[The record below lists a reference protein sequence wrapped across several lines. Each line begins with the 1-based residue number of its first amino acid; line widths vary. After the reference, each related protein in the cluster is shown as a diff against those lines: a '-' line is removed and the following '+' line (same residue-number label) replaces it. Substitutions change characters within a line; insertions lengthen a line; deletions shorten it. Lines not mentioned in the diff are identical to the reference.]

1 MKFLTADV
9 LKDMLK
15 AANNYLKLNIKKINA
30 LNVFPVPDGDTG
42 TNMSATLAS
51 SIKEINGKV
60 FKSVDELM
68 NAVAFGSLKGA
79 RGNSGVILSQLL
91 RGFAKQLKG
100 QDVLDIPTFV
110 ACLKSAAASAYR
122 AVMKPTEGTML
133 TVARG
138 IAEDVEREV
147 SENIVSEI
155 EDLLELC
162 VLSGKK
168 WLNKTPEML
177 PILKEANVVDS
188 GGMGLV
194 VIFEGM
200 YKFLK
205 EGMTFEDLQQED
217 VYDKTSAISAQ
228 EIKFTYCTEF
238 FITGLK
244 KNIEDEFKEYLQS
257 IGDSIIVI
265 QDGEILKTHVHTNSP
280 GRVIEKALKYGELIN
295 IKIDNMK
302 YQHQEFVKAEVNK
315 MKDNN
320 IEDEIITKEYGFVA
334 VSQGEG
340 FNEIL
345 KGLGVD
351 FIIEGGQTMNPS
363 SEEFISAIKSVPAK
377 NIFVFPNNKNVIMSA
392 ELALQLI
399 NTKKNVKVI
408 KTNNI
413 PECIAALI
421 RFDINSDVEKNLQLM
436 QEAIDSIKVV
446 EITQAVR
453 STKINGFEIEEG
465 DFIGISKK
473 EIIQSGKDLMEV
485 AFLCAKKIVDQSTQI
500 LSIYYGRNVTDEVL
514 QKLVNKLRAEYPEI
528 DIETY
533 ESGNELYHFIIVAE
547 M

>member
-15 AANNYLKLNIKKINA
+15 AANNYLKLHIDKINS

-42 TNMSATLAS
+42 TNMSATLDS
-51 SIKEINGKV
+51 SIKEINGKT
-60 FKSVDELM
+60 FEDVDKLM

-91 RGFAKQLKG
+91 RGFAKELKG
-100 QDVLDIPTFV
+100 KDVIDIPTFV
-110 ACLKSAAASAYR
+110 ACLKSASASAYK

-138 IAEDVEREV
+138 IAEDVEKEV
-147 SENIVSEI
+147 AEGIVSEI
-155 EDLLELC
+155 EDLLEVC
-162 VLSGKK
+162 ISSGKK
-168 WLNKTPEML
+168 WLAKTPEML

-194 VIFEGM
+194 IIFEGM

-205 EGMTFEDLQQED
+205 EGAVFEEPSQQE
-217 VYDKTSAISAQ
+217 VYTTITFKPEDIN
-228 EIKFTYCTEF
+228 FTYCTEF

-244 KNIEDEFKEYLQS
+244 KNIEKEFKDYLET

-265 QDGEILKTHVHTNSP
+265 QDGDILKTHVHTNSP
-280 GRVIEKALKYGELIN
+280 GRVLEKALKYGELIN

-302 YQHQEFVKAEVNK
+302 YQHQEFISKRENFETEVQTQ
-315 MKDNN
+315 
-320 IEDEIITKEYGFVA
+320 DEVITKEYGFVA

-363 SEEFISAIKSVPAK
+363 AEDFVNAIKNVPAK
-377 NIFVFPNNKNVIMSA
+377 NVFIFPNNKNVIMSA
-392 ELALQLI
+392 ELSLQLV
-399 NTKKNVKVI
+399 NTNKNVVI
-408 KTNNI
+408 MKTTNI

-421 RFDINSDVEKNLQLM
+421 KFDLNKSIEENIKLM
-436 QEAIDSIKVV
+436 QEAIDSVKVV
-446 EITQAVR
+446 EVTKAVR
-453 STKINGFEIEEG
+453 NTKINGFEIEEG

-473 EIIQSGKDLMEV
+473 EIVACDKDMQKV
-485 AFLCAKKIVDQSTQI
+485 ALACVEKIVDSTTQI
-500 LSIYYGRNVTDEVL
+500 LSIYYGKDVALEDIEVL
-514 QKLVNKLRAEYPEI
+514 VKNIQERYPKI
-528 DIETY
+528 DIESY
-533 ESGNELYHFIIVAE
+533 ESGNEIYQLIIVAE

>member
-15 AANNYLKLNIKKINA
+15 AANNYLKLHVDKINS

-42 TNMSATLAS
+42 TNMAATFDS
-51 SIKEINGKV
+51 SIKEINGKT
-60 FKSVDELM
+60 FEDVDKLM

-91 RGFAKQLKG
+91 RGFAKELKG
-100 QDVLDIPTFV
+100 KDVIDIPTFV
-110 ACLKSAAASAYR
+110 ACLKSASASAYK

-138 IAEDVEREV
+138 IAEDVEKEV
-147 SENIVSEI
+147 AEGIVSEI
-155 EDLLELC
+155 EDLLEVC
-162 VLSGKK
+162 ISSGKK
-168 WLNKTPEML
+168 WLAKTPEML

-194 VIFEGM
+194 IIFEGM

-205 EGMTFEDLQQED
+205 EGAVFEEPSQQE
-217 VYDKTSAISAQ
+217 VYTTITFKPEDIN
-228 EIKFTYCTEF
+228 FTYCTEF

-244 KNIEDEFKEYLQS
+244 KNIEKEFKDYLET

-265 QDGEILKTHVHTNSP
+265 QDGDILKTHVHTNSP
-280 GRVIEKALKYGELIN
+280 GRVLEKALKYGELIN

-302 YQHQEFVKAEVNK
+302 YQHQEFISKRENFETEVQTQ
-315 MKDNN
+315 
-320 IEDEIITKEYGFVA
+320 DEVITKEYGFVA

-363 SEEFISAIKSVPAK
+363 AEDFVNAIKNVPAK
-377 NIFVFPNNKNVIMSA
+377 NVFIFPNNKNVIMSA
-392 ELALQLI
+392 ELSLQLV
-399 NTKKNVKVI
+399 NTNKNVVI
-408 KTNNI
+408 MKTTNI

-421 RFDINSDVEKNLQLM
+421 KFDLNKSIEENKKLM
-436 QEAIDSIKVV
+436 QEAIDSVKVV
-446 EITQAVR
+446 EVTKAVR
-453 STKINGFEIEEG
+453 NTKINGFEIEEG

-473 EIIQSGKDLMEV
+473 EIVACDKDMQKV
-485 AFLCAKKIVDQSTQI
+485 ALACVEKIVDSTTQI
-500 LSIYYGRNVTDEVL
+500 LSIYYGKDVALEDIEVL
-514 QKLVNKLRAEYPEI
+514 VKNIQERYPKI
-528 DIETY
+528 DIESY
-533 ESGNELYHFIIVAE
+533 ESGNEIYQLIIVAE

>member
-15 AANNYLKLNIKKINA
+15 AANNYLKLHVDKINS

-42 TNMSATLAS
+42 TNMAATFDS
-51 SIKEINGKV
+51 SIKEINGKT
-60 FKSVDELM
+60 FEDVDKLM

-91 RGFAKQLKG
+91 RGFAKELKG
-100 QDVLDIPTFV
+100 KDVIDIPTFV
-110 ACLKSAAASAYR
+110 ACLKSASASAYK

-138 IAEDVEREV
+138 IAEDVEKEV
-147 SENIVSEI
+147 AEGIVSEI
-155 EDLLELC
+155 EDLLEVC
-162 VLSGKK
+162 VSSGKK
-168 WLNKTPEML
+168 WLAKTPEML

-194 VIFEGM
+194 IIFEGM

-205 EGMTFEDLQQED
+205 EGAVFEEPSQQE
-217 VYDKTSAISAQ
+217 VYTTITFKPED
-228 EIKFTYCTEF
+228 IKFTYCTEF

-244 KNIEDEFKEYLQS
+244 KNIEKEFKDYLEI

-265 QDGEILKTHVHTNSP
+265 QDGDILKTHVHTNSP
-280 GRVIEKALKYGELIN
+280 GRVLEKALKYGELIN

-302 YQHQEFVKAEVNK
+302 YQHQEFISKRENFETEVQTQ
-315 MKDNN
+315 
-320 IEDEIITKEYGFVA
+320 DEVITKEYGFVA

-351 FIIEGGQTMNPS
+351 YIIEGGQTMNPS
-363 SEEFISAIKSVPAK
+363 AEDFVNAIKNVPAR
-377 NIFVFPNNKNVIMSA
+377 NVFIFPNNKNVIMSA
-392 ELALQLI
+392 ELSLQLV
-399 NTKKNVKVI
+399 NTNKNVVI
-408 KTNNI
+408 MKTTNI

-421 RFDINSDVEKNLQLM
+421 KFDLNKSIEENKKLM
-436 QEAIDSIKVV
+436 QEAINSVKVV
-446 EITQAVR
+446 EITKAVR
-453 STKINGFEIEEG
+453 NTKINGFEIEEG
-465 DFIGISKK
+465 DFIGVSKK
-473 EIIQSGKDLMEV
+473 EIVACDKDMQKV
-485 AFLCAKKIVDQSTQI
+485 ALACVEKIVDSTTQI
-500 LSIYYGRNVTDEVL
+500 LSIYYGKNVALEDIEVL
-514 QKLVNKLRAEYPEI
+514 VKNIQERYPKI
-528 DIETY
+528 DIESY
-533 ESGNELYHFIIVAE
+533 ESGNEIYQLIIVAE

>member
-15 AANNYLKLNIKKINA
+15 AANNYLKLNAKKINA

-91 RGFAKQLKG
+91 RGFAKELKG
-100 QDVLDIPTFV
+100 KDVLDIPTFV

-133 TVARG
+133 TVAKG
-138 IAEDVEREV
+138 IAEDVEKQTM
-147 SENIVSEI
+147 SDSISEI

-168 WLNKTPEML
+168 WLSKTPEML

-205 EGMTFEDLQQED
+205 EGISFEDVQEED
-217 VYDKTSAISAQ
+217 ACEVATLKTDD
-228 EIKFTYCTEF
+228 IKFTYCTEF

-244 KNIEDEFKEYLQS
+244 KNIEDEFREYLQT

-280 GRVIEKALKYGELIN
+280 GKVIEKALKYGELIN

-302 YQHQEFVKAEVNK
+302 YQHQEFVKTEMNQRK
-315 MKDNN
+315 NEN
-320 IEDEIITKEYGFVA
+320 IENEIITKEYGFVA

-351 FIIEGGQTMNPS
+351 VIIEGGQTMNPS
-363 SEEFISAIKSVPAK
+363 AEEFISAIRNVPAK

-392 ELALQLI
+392 ELALQII
-399 NTKKNVKVI
+399 NTKKNIKII
-408 KTNNI
+408 KTSNI

-421 RFDINSDVEKNLQLM
+421 RFDVNSNVEENLQRM
-436 QEAIDSIKVV
+436 QEAINSIKVAEV
-446 EITQAVR
+446 TQAVR
-453 STKINGFEIEEG
+453 STRINGFEIKEG

-473 EIIQSGKDLMEV
+473 EIIQSGKDLIEV
-485 AFLCAKKIVDQSTQI
+485 AFLCAKKIVDDSTQI
-500 LSIYYGRNVTDEVL
+500 LSIYYGKNVSFDDV
-514 QKLVNKLRAEYPEI
+514 QKLVESLKAEFPKI
-528 DIETY
+528 DIESY
-533 ESGNELYHFIIVAE
+533 QSGNDIYHFIIVAE

>member
-42 TNMSATLAS
+42 TNMSATLDS

-60 FKSVDELM
+60 FETVDELM
-68 NAVAFGSLKGA
+68 NTVAFGSLKGA

-91 RGFAKQLKG
+91 RGFAKELKG
-100 QDVLDIPTFV
+100 KEVLDIPTFV
-110 ACLKSAAASAYR
+110 ACLKSASASAYR

-138 IAEDVEREV
+138 IAEDVEKEAL
-147 SENIVSEI
+147 SNSISEI
-155 EDLLELC
+155 EDLLEVC
-162 VLSGKK
+162 VLSGRK

-205 EGMTFEDLQQED
+205 EGISFEDVQEED
-217 VYDKTSAISAQ
+217 AYEIASVKTDD
-228 EIKFTYCTEF
+228 IKFTYCTEF

-244 KNIEDEFKEYLQS
+244 KDIEDEFKEYLQTV
-257 IGDSIIVI
+257 GDSIIVI

-280 GRVIEKALKYGELIN
+280 GKVIERALKYGELIN

-302 YQHQEFVKAEVNK
+302 YQHQEFVKAETEQRN
-315 MKDNN
+315 NEN

-351 FIIEGGQTMNPS
+351 YIIEGGQTMNPS
-363 SEEFISAIKSVPAK
+363 ADDFISAIKNVPAK

-392 ELALQLI
+392 ELSLQLI
-399 NTKKNVKVI
+399 NTKKNIKVV

-421 RFDINSDVEKNLQLM
+421 RFDINSDVETNIKRM
-436 QEAIDSIKVV
+436 QEAINSIKVAEV
-446 EITQAVR
+446 TQAVR
-453 STKINGFEIEEG
+453 DTKINGFEIKEG

-473 EIIQSGKDLMEV
+473 EIIQSGKDLIEV
-485 AFLCAKKIVDQSTQI
+485 AISCVKKIVDDSTQI
-500 LSIYYGRNVTDEVL
+500 LSIYYGKNVNSDDV
-514 QKLVNKLRAEYPEI
+514 QKLVDELKAEYPQI
-528 DIETY
+528 DIESY
-533 ESGNELYHFIIVAE
+533 ESGNDIYHFIIVAE

>member
-15 AANNYLKLNIKKINA
+15 AANNYLKLHVDKINS

-42 TNMSATLAS
+42 TNMAATFDS
-51 SIKEINGKV
+51 SIKEINGKT
-60 FKSVDELM
+60 FEDVDKLM

-91 RGFAKQLKG
+91 RGFAKELKG
-100 QDVLDIPTFV
+100 KDVIDIPTFV
-110 ACLKSAAASAYR
+110 ACLKSASASAYK

-138 IAEDVEREV
+138 IAEDVEKEV
-147 SENIVSEI
+147 AEGIVSEI
-155 EDLLELC
+155 EDLLEVC
-162 VLSGKK
+162 ISSGKK
-168 WLNKTPEML
+168 WLAKTPEML

-194 VIFEGM
+194 IIFEGM

-205 EGMTFEDLQQED
+205 EGAVFEEPSQQE
-217 VYDKTSAISAQ
+217 VYTTITFKPEDIN
-228 EIKFTYCTEF
+228 FTYCTEF

-244 KNIEDEFKEYLQS
+244 KNIEKEFKDYLET

-265 QDGEILKTHVHTNSP
+265 QDGDILKTHVHTNSP
-280 GRVIEKALKYGELIN
+280 GRVLEKALKYGELIN

-302 YQHQEFVKAEVNK
+302 YQHQEFISKREDFETEVQTQ
-315 MKDNN
+315 
-320 IEDEIITKEYGFVA
+320 DEVITKEYGFVA

-351 FIIEGGQTMNPS
+351 YIIEGGQTMNPS
-363 SEEFISAIKSVPAK
+363 AEDFVNAIKNVPAK
-377 NIFVFPNNKNVIMSA
+377 NVFIFPNNKNVIMSA
-392 ELALQLI
+392 ELSLQLV
-399 NTKKNVKVI
+399 NTNKNVVI
-408 KTNNI
+408 MKTTNI

-421 RFDINSDVEKNLQLM
+421 KFDLNKSIEENKKLM
-436 QEAIDSIKVV
+436 QEAIDSVKVV
-446 EITQAVR
+446 EVTKAVR
-453 STKINGFEIEEG
+453 NTKINGFEIEEG

-473 EIIQSGKDLMEV
+473 EIVACDKDMQKV
-485 AFLCAKKIVDQSTQI
+485 ALACVEKIVDSTTQI
-500 LSIYYGRNVTDEVL
+500 LSIYYGKDVALEDIEVL
-514 QKLVNKLRAEYPEI
+514 VKNIQERYPKI
-528 DIETY
+528 DIESY
-533 ESGNELYHFIIVAE
+533 ESGNEIYQLIIVAE

>member
-1 MKFLTADV
+1 MKFLTAEV

-15 AANNYLKLNIKKINA
+15 AANNYLKLHVERINS

-42 TNMSATLAS
+42 TNMAATFDS
-51 SIKEINGKV
+51 SIKEINGKT
-60 FKSVDELM
+60 FEDVDKLM

-91 RGFAKQLKG
+91 RGFAKELKG
-100 QDVLDIPTFV
+100 KDVIDIPTFV
-110 ACLKSAAASAYR
+110 ACLKSASASAYK

-138 IAEDVEREV
+138 IAEDVEKEV
-147 SENIVSEI
+147 AEGIVSEI
-155 EDLLELC
+155 EDLLEVC
-162 VLSGKK
+162 VSSGKK
-168 WLNKTPEML
+168 WLAKTPEML

-194 VIFEGM
+194 IIFEGM

-205 EGMTFEDLQQED
+205 EGMVFEEPSQQE
-217 VYDKTSAISAQ
+217 VYTALTFKPED
-228 EIKFTYCTEF
+228 IKFTYCTEF

-244 KNIEDEFKEYLQS
+244 KNIEKEFKEYLET

-265 QDGEILKTHVHTNSP
+265 QDGDILKTHVHTNSP
-280 GRVIEKALKYGELIN
+280 GKVIEKALKYGELIN

-302 YQHQEFVKAEVNK
+302 YQHQEFISKRENLETEAQTQAEV
-315 MKDNN
+315 
-320 IEDEIITKEYGFVA
+320 ITKEYGFVA

-363 SEEFISAIKSVPAK
+363 AEDFVNAIKNVPAK
-377 NIFVFPNNKNVIMSA
+377 NVFIFPNNKNVIMSA
-392 ELALQLI
+392 ELSLQLV
-399 NTKKNVKVI
+399 NTNKNVVI
-408 KTNNI
+408 MKTTNI
-413 PECIAALI
+413 PECIAAMI
-421 RFDINSDVEKNLQLM
+421 KFDLNKSIEENIKLM
-436 QEAIDSIKVV
+436 QEAINSVKVV
-446 EITQAVR
+446 EITKAVR
-453 STKINGFEIEEG
+453 NTKINGFEIEEG

-473 EIIQSGKDLMEV
+473 EIVACDKDMQKV
-485 AFLCAKKIVDQSTQI
+485 AVACVEKIVDSKTQI
-500 LSIYYGRNVTDEVL
+500 LSIYYGKDVALEDIEVL
-514 QKLVNKLRAEYPEI
+514 VKNIQERYPKI
-528 DIETY
+528 DIESY
-533 ESGNELYHFIIVAE
+533 ESGNEIYPLIIVAE

>member
-1 MKFLTADV
+1 
-9 LKDMLK
+9 
-15 AANNYLKLNIKKINA
+15 
-30 LNVFPVPDGDTG
+30 
-42 TNMSATLAS
+42 MSATLDS

-60 FKSVDELM
+60 FETVDELM
-68 NAVAFGSLKGA
+68 NTVAFGSLKGA

-91 RGFAKQLKG
+91 RGFAKELKG
-100 QDVLDIPTFV
+100 KEVLDIPTFV
-110 ACLKSAAASAYR
+110 ACLKSASASAYR

-138 IAEDVEREV
+138 IAEDVEKEV
-147 SENIVSEI
+147 LSNSVSEI
-155 EDLLELC
+155 EELLEIC

-168 WLNKTPEML
+168 WLSKTPEML

-205 EGMTFEDLQQED
+205 EGISFEDVQEEEAYK
-217 VYDKTSAISAQ
+217 VASVKTE

-244 KNIEDEFKEYLQS
+244 KNIEDEFKQYLQTV
-257 IGDSIIVI
+257 GDSIIVI

-280 GRVIEKALKYGELIN
+280 GKVIERALKYGELIN

-302 YQHQEFVKAEVNK
+302 YQHQEFVKAETDQRN
-315 MKDNN
+315 NEN

-351 FIIEGGQTMNPS
+351 YIIEGGQTMNPS
-363 SEEFISAIKSVPAK
+363 ADDFISAIKNVPAK

-392 ELALQLI
+392 ELSLQLI
-399 NTKKNVKVI
+399 NTKKNIKVV

-421 RFDINSDVEKNLQLM
+421 RFDINSDVETNIKRM
-436 QEAIDSIKVV
+436 QEAINSIKVAEV
-446 EITQAVR
+446 TQAVR
-453 STKINGFEIEEG
+453 DTKINGFKIKEG

-473 EIIQSGKDLMEV
+473 EIIQSGKDLIEV
-485 AFLCAKKIVDQSTQI
+485 AISCVKKIVDDSTQI
-500 LSIYYGRNVTDEVL
+500 LSIYYGKNVNSDDV
-514 QKLVNKLRAEYPEI
+514 QKLVDELKAEYPQI
-528 DIETY
+528 DIESY
-533 ESGNELYHFIIVAE
+533 ESGNDIYHFIIVAE

>member
-15 AANNYLKLNIKKINA
+15 AANNYLKLHIDKINS

-42 TNMSATLAS
+42 TNMSATLDS
-51 SIKEINGKV
+51 SIKEINGKT
-60 FKSVDELM
+60 FEDVDKLM

-91 RGFAKQLKG
+91 RGFAKELKG
-100 QDVLDIPTFV
+100 KDVIDIPTFV
-110 ACLKSAAASAYR
+110 ACLKSASASAYK

-138 IAEDVEREV
+138 IAEDVEKEV
-147 SENIVSEI
+147 TEGIVSEI
-155 EDLLELC
+155 EDLLEVC
-162 VLSGKK
+162 VSSGKK
-168 WLNKTPEML
+168 WLAKTPEML

-194 VIFEGM
+194 IIFEGM

-205 EGMTFEDLQQED
+205 EGMVFEEPSQQE
-217 VYDKTSAISAQ
+217 VYMTLTFKPED
-228 EIKFTYCTEF
+228 IKFTYCTEF

-244 KNIEDEFKEYLQS
+244 KNIEKEFKEYLET

-265 QDGEILKTHVHTNSP
+265 QDGDILKTHVHTNSP
-280 GRVIEKALKYGELIN
+280 GKVIEKALKYGELIN

-302 YQHQEFVKAEVNK
+302 YQHQEFIGKKENLKTEVQTQAEV
-315 MKDNN
+315 
-320 IEDEIITKEYGFVA
+320 IIKEYGFIA

-363 SEEFISAIKSVPAK
+363 AEDFVNAIKNVPAK
-377 NIFVFPNNKNVIMSA
+377 NVFIFPNNKNVIMSA
-392 ELALQLI
+392 ELSLQLI
-399 NTKKNVKVI
+399 NTNKNIVII
-408 KTNNI
+408 KTTNI
-413 PECIAALI
+413 PECIAAMIKFDLNKSIEENIKLI
-421 RFDINSDVEKNLQLM
+421 
-436 QEAIDSIKVV
+436 QEAINSVKVV
-446 EITQAVR
+446 EITKAVR
-453 STKINGFEIEEG
+453 NTKINGFEIEEG

-473 EIIQSGKDLMEV
+473 EIVACDKDIQKV
-485 AFLCAKKIVDQSTQI
+485 ALACVEKIVDSTTQI
-500 LSIYYGRNVTDEVL
+500 LSIYYGKDVTSEDVEVL
-514 QKLVNKLRAEYPEI
+514 VKNIQERYSKI
-528 DIETY
+528 DIESY
-533 ESGNELYHFIIVAE
+533 ESGNEIYQLIIVAE

>member
-1 MKFLTADV
+1 MKLLTADV

-15 AANNYLKLNIKKINA
+15 AANNYLKLHIDKINS

-42 TNMSATLAS
+42 TNMSATLDS
-51 SIKEINGKV
+51 SIKEINGKT
-60 FKSVDELM
+60 FEDVDKLM

-91 RGFAKQLKG
+91 RGFAKELKG
-100 QDVLDIPTFV
+100 KDVIDIPTFV
-110 ACLKSAAASAYR
+110 ACLKSASASAYK

-138 IAEDVEREV
+138 IAEDVEKEV
-147 SENIVSEI
+147 AEGIVSEI
-155 EDLLELC
+155 EDLLEVC
-162 VLSGKK
+162 VSSGKK
-168 WLNKTPEML
+168 WLAKTPEML

-194 VIFEGM
+194 IIFEGM

-205 EGMTFEDLQQED
+205 EGMVFEEPSQQE
-217 VYDKTSAISAQ
+217 VYTALTFKPKD
-228 EIKFTYCTEF
+228 IKFTYCTEF

-244 KNIEDEFKEYLQS
+244 KNIEKEFKEYLET

-265 QDGEILKTHVHTNSP
+265 QDGDILKTHVHTNSP
-280 GRVIEKALKYGELIN
+280 GKVIEKALKYGELIN

-302 YQHQEFVKAEVNK
+302 YQHQEFISKRENLETEAQTQAEV
-315 MKDNN
+315 
-320 IEDEIITKEYGFVA
+320 ITKEYGFVA

-363 SEEFISAIKSVPAK
+363 AEDFVNAIKNVPAK
-377 NIFVFPNNKNVIMSA
+377 NVFIFPNNKNVIMSA
-392 ELALQLI
+392 ELSLQLV
-399 NTKKNVKVI
+399 NTNKNVVI
-408 KTNNI
+408 MKTTNI
-413 PECIAALI
+413 PECIAAMI
-421 RFDINSDVEKNLQLM
+421 KFDLNKSIEENIKLM
-436 QEAIDSIKVV
+436 QEAIDSVKVV

-453 STKINGFEIEEG
+453 NTKINGFEIEEG

-473 EIIQSGKDLMEV
+473 EIVACDKDMQKV
-485 AFLCAKKIVDQSTQI
+485 ALACVKKIVDSTTQI
-500 LSIYYGRNVTDEVL
+500 LSIYYGKDVALEDIEVL
-514 QKLVNKLRAEYPEI
+514 VKNIQERYPKI
-528 DIETY
+528 DIESY
-533 ESGNELYHFIIVAE
+533 ESGNEIYQLIIVAE

>member
-42 TNMSATLAS
+42 TNMSATLDS

-60 FKSVDELM
+60 FETVDELM
-68 NAVAFGSLKGA
+68 NTVAFGSLKGA

-91 RGFAKQLKG
+91 RGFAKELKG
-100 QDVLDIPTFV
+100 KDVLDIPTFV

-138 IAEDVEREV
+138 IAEDVEKEV
-147 SENIVSEI
+147 LSNSVSEI
-155 EDLLELC
+155 EELLEIC

-168 WLNKTPEML
+168 WLSKTPEML

-205 EGMTFEDLQQED
+205 EGISFEDVQEEEAYK
-217 VYDKTSAISAQ
+217 VASVKTE

-244 KNIEDEFKEYLQS
+244 KNIEDEFKQYLQTV
-257 IGDSIIVI
+257 GDSIIVI

-280 GRVIEKALKYGELIN
+280 GKVIERALKYGELIN

-302 YQHQEFVKAEVNK
+302 YQHQEFVKAETDQRN
-315 MKDNN
+315 NEN

-351 FIIEGGQTMNPS
+351 YIIEGGQTMNPS
-363 SEEFISAIKSVPAK
+363 ADDFISAIKNVPAK

-392 ELALQLI
+392 ELSLQLI
-399 NTKKNVKVI
+399 NTKKNIKVV

-421 RFDINSDVEKNLQLM
+421 RFDINSDVETNIKRM
-436 QEAIDSIKVV
+436 QEAINSIKVAEV
-446 EITQAVR
+446 TQAVR
-453 STKINGFEIEEG
+453 DTKINGFEIKEG

-473 EIIQSGKDLMEV
+473 EIIQSGKDLIEV
-485 AFLCAKKIVDQSTQI
+485 AISCVKKIVDDSTQI
-500 LSIYYGRNVTDEVL
+500 LSIYYGKNVNSDDV
-514 QKLVNKLRAEYPEI
+514 QKLVDELKAEYPQI
-528 DIETY
+528 DIESY
-533 ESGNELYHFIIVAE
+533 ESGNDIYHFIIVAE

>member
-15 AANNYLKLNIKKINA
+15 AANNYLKLHIDKINS

-42 TNMSATLAS
+42 TNMSATLDS
-51 SIKEINGKV
+51 SIKEINGKT
-60 FKSVDELM
+60 FENVDKLM

-91 RGFAKQLKG
+91 RGFAKELKG
-100 QDVLDIPTFV
+100 KDVIDIPTFV
-110 ACLKSAAASAYR
+110 ACLKSAAASAYK

-138 IAEDVEREV
+138 IAEDVEKEV
-147 SENIVSEI
+147 AEGIVSEI
-155 EDLLELC
+155 EDLLEVC
-162 VLSGKK
+162 VSSGKK
-168 WLNKTPEML
+168 WLAKTPEML

-194 VIFEGM
+194 IIFEGM

-205 EGMTFEDLQQED
+205 EGMVFEEPSQQE
-217 VYDKTSAISAQ
+217 VYTALTFKPEDIR
-228 EIKFTYCTEF
+228 FTYCTEF

-244 KNIEDEFKEYLQS
+244 KNIEKEFKEYLET

-265 QDGEILKTHVHTNSP
+265 QDGDILKTHVHTNSP
-280 GRVIEKALKYGELIN
+280 GRILEKALKYGELIN

-302 YQHQEFVKAEVNK
+302 YQHQEFISKREKPDTEVQTQAEV
-315 MKDNN
+315 
-320 IEDEIITKEYGFVA
+320 ITKEYGFVA

-363 SEEFISAIKSVPAK
+363 AEDFVNAIKNVPAK
-377 NIFVFPNNKNVIMSA
+377 NVFIFPNNKNVIMSA
-392 ELALQLI
+392 ELSLQLI
-399 NTKKNVKVI
+399 NTNKNVVI
-408 KTNNI
+408 MKTTNI
-413 PECIAALI
+413 PECIAAMI
-421 RFDINSDVEKNLQLM
+421 KFDFNKSIEENIKLM
-436 QEAIDSIKVV
+436 QEAIDSVKVV
-446 EITQAVR
+446 EVTKAVR
-453 STKINGFEIEEG
+453 NTKINGFEIEEG

-473 EIIQSGKDLMEV
+473 EIIACDKDMLKV
-485 AFLCAKKIVDQSTQI
+485 ALACVEKIVDSTTQI
-500 LSIYYGRNVTDEVL
+500 LSIYYGKDVALEDIEVL
-514 QKLVNKLRAEYPEI
+514 VKNIQERYPKI
-528 DIETY
+528 DIESY
-533 ESGNELYHFIIVAE
+533 ESGNEIYQLIIVAE

>member
-9 LKDMLK
+9 LKDMLR

-42 TNMSATLAS
+42 TNMSATLDS

-60 FKSVDELM
+60 FETVDELM
-68 NAVAFGSLKGA
+68 NTVAFGSLKGA

-91 RGFAKQLKG
+91 RGFAKELKG
-100 QDVLDIPTFV
+100 KDVLDIPTFV

-138 IAEDVEREV
+138 IAEDVEKEAL
-147 SENIVSEI
+147 SNSISEI
-155 EDLLELC
+155 EDLLEVC
-162 VLSGKK
+162 VLSGRK

-205 EGMTFEDLQQED
+205 EGISFEDVQEEEAYEIAF
-217 VYDKTSAISAQ
+217 VKTDD
-228 EIKFTYCTEF
+228 IKFTYCTEF
-238 FITGLK
+238 FIAGLK
-244 KNIEDEFKEYLQS
+244 KNIEDEFKEYLQTV
-257 IGDSIIVI
+257 GDSIIVI

-280 GRVIEKALKYGELIN
+280 GKVIERALKYGELIN
-295 IKIDNMK
+295 VKIDNMK
-302 YQHQEFVKAEVNK
+302 YQHQEFVKAETEQRN
-315 MKDNN
+315 NEN

-345 KGLGVD
+345 KGMGVD
-351 FIIEGGQTMNPS
+351 YIIEGGQTMNPS
-363 SEEFISAIKSVPAK
+363 ADDFISAIKNVPAK

-392 ELALQLI
+392 ELSLQLI
-399 NTKKNVKVI
+399 NTKKNIKVV

-421 RFDINSDVEKNLQLM
+421 RFDINSDVETNIKRM
-436 QEAIDSIKVV
+436 QEAINSIKVAEV
-446 EITQAVR
+446 TQAVR
-453 STKINGFEIEEG
+453 GTKINGFEIKEG

-473 EIIQSGKDLMEV
+473 EIIQSGKDLIEV
-485 AFLCAKKIVDQSTQI
+485 AISCVKKIVDDSTQI
-500 LSIYYGRNVTDEVL
+500 LSIYYGKNVSLDDVE
-514 QKLVNKLRAEYPEI
+514 KLVESLKIEYPQI
-528 DIETY
+528 DIESY
-533 ESGNELYHFIIVAE
+533 ESGNDIYHFIIVAE

>member
-1 MKFLTADV
+1 MKFLTAEV

-15 AANNYLKLNIKKINA
+15 AANNYLKLHVDRINS

-42 TNMSATLAS
+42 TNMAATFDS
-51 SIKEINGKV
+51 SIKEINGKT
-60 FKSVDELM
+60 FEDVDKLM

-91 RGFAKQLKG
+91 RGFAKELKG
-100 QDVLDIPTFV
+100 KDVIDIPTFV
-110 ACLKSAAASAYR
+110 ACLKSASASAYK

-138 IAEDVEREV
+138 IAEDVEKEV
-147 SENIVSEI
+147 KEGIVSEI
-155 EDLLELC
+155 EDLLEVC
-162 VLSGKK
+162 VSSGKK
-168 WLNKTPEML
+168 WLAKTPEML

-194 VIFEGM
+194 IIFEGM

-205 EGMTFEDLQQED
+205 EGMIFEDISQPEVYTSISYKPED
-217 VYDKTSAISAQ
+217 
-228 EIKFTYCTEF
+228 IKFTYCTEF

-244 KNIEDEFKEYLQS
+244 KNIEKEFKDYLET

-265 QDGEILKTHVHTNSP
+265 QDGDILKTHVHTNSP
-280 GRVIEKALKYGELIN
+280 GKVLEKALKYGELIN

-302 YQHQEFVKAEVNK
+302 YQHQEFISQRESFETEVQKQAEV
-315 MKDNN
+315 
-320 IEDEIITKEYGFVA
+320 ITKEYGFVA

-351 FIIEGGQTMNPS
+351 YIIEGGQTMNPS
-363 SEEFISAIKSVPAK
+363 AEDFVGAIKNVPAR
-377 NIFVFPNNKNVIMSA
+377 NVFIFPNNKNVIMSA
-392 ELALQLI
+392 ELSLQLV
-399 NTKKNVKVI
+399 NTNKNVVI
-408 KTNNI
+408 MKTTNI

-421 RFDINSDVEKNLQLM
+421 KFDLNKSIEENIKLM
-436 QEAIDSIKVV
+436 QEAINSVKVV
-446 EITQAVR
+446 EVTKAVR
-453 STKINGFEIEEG
+453 NTKINGFEIEEG

-473 EIIQSGKDLMEV
+473 EIVACDKDMQKV
-485 AFLCAKKIVDQSTQI
+485 ALACVEKIIDSTTQI
-500 LSIYYGRNVTDEVL
+500 LSIYYGKDVALEDIEVL
-514 QKLVNKLRAEYPEI
+514 VKNIQERYPKI
-528 DIETY
+528 DIESY
-533 ESGNELYHFIIVAE
+533 ESGNEIYQLIIVAE